1 MRLNKIFAYLL
12 IAVLALISLCAAGDE
27 ARPPKEISLQIWEG
41 FKFEEHTLFLEICRQ
56 FEKDWQST
64 KGQVVKITPFRV
76 PFDDMMTK
84 IKTATLARTTPD
96 IGIVD
101 ALKVIEL
108 AYGDVVISL
117 DTLTNFKGTLEQEAA
132 QYIPAAIGSNIV
144 NVKGVTHLYGLPA
157 QTTCLAL
164 FWNRK
169 LFRRYAE
176 QLRAAGCDPNRAP
189 QDWDEFVQ
197 YGKALTHPQDGVYA
211 YAMRNSLWFT
221 MPFLNIYNAKFVEMR
236 GGKYI
241 SVIDSPLARAA
252 IHQTVD
258 LYLVHKIEG
267 GGWKAGAK
275 DPDQGFLNE
284 SYAMV
289 LNGPWN
295 VEKFKSSGLDLGLA
309 LIPRPSKR
317 QALAAGLLP
326 PDASDDDYNQ
336 KIKSSSN
343 VGGQNAVVFATCAY
357 PEIAYEFLKF
367 FTSREV
373 QKLWSEKLGQIPVR
387 LDAQQGLD
395 TSVFPEITTF
405 IEQINLAKPMP
416 PLPLYG
422 TLENDV
428 FNPELDLV
436 LNGKRSVEDA
446 LKSIDR
452 SLKDR
457 ILKKVNE

>member
-1 MRLNKIFAYLL
+1 MRLNKTIAYLF
-12 IAVLALISLCAAGDE
+12 IAGLMLLSLCSTGENASS
-27 ARPPKEISLQIWEG
+27 PPEIALQIWEG
-41 FKFEEHTLFLEICRQ
+41 FKFEEHTLFVELCRQ
-56 FEKDWQST
+56 FEKDWHA
-64 KGQVVKITPFRV
+64 KYGQNLKITPFRV

-108 AYGDVVISL
+108 AYGDVVLPL
-117 DTLTNFKGTLEQEAA
+117 DTLPNFKGSLLKEVA
-132 QYIPAAIGSNIV
+132 QYIPATIGSNMV

-221 MPFLNIYNAKFVEMR
+221 MPFLNIYNAQFVEMQN
-236 GGKYI
+236 GKFV

-317 QALAAGLLP
+317 QAIAAGLLP
-326 PDASDDDYNQ
+326 ENASDDEYNQ

-343 VGGQNAVVFATCAY
+343 VGGQNAVVFATCAH
-357 PEIAYEFLKF
+357 PDIAYDFLNF

-373 QKLWSEKLGQIPVR
+373 QKLWSEKLGQIPVC
-387 LDAQQGLD
+387 LDAQEGLD

-428 FNPELDLV
+428 FNPEMDLV

-446 LKSIDR
+446 LKNIDR
-452 SLKDR
+452 SLTDK